1 MDEIDFVIADYGRIL
16 RAERI
21 SRCAVRSHAIYLL
34 DKLALGQSVCT
45 GNAGFGHGINGSDIV
60 WTLTGRRSGSTSLS

>member
-34 DKLALGQSVCT
+34 DKLAQ
-45 GNAGFGHGINGSDIV
+45 GSRCAPA
-60 WTLTGRRSGSTSLS
+60 TPGSPTA